1 MDNNNLLTK
10 EDIDVRVAQTSIFE
24 GAVKVSLLLYKDARV
39 DMFALDKMHGPM
51 NWKRTHQVIDG
62 RLYCTVSIRDPKT
75 WEWIE
80 KQDVGTES
88 NTEPEKGQASDSF
101 KRACVNWGIGRE
113 LYTAPKI
120 SITLTEKEYG
130 RVDGKLRVYAS
141 FKVSEIGYDEN
152 RSINKLVIVDRLGNV
167 RYELGA
173 TAQQKPAPAP
183 KKTAAKQEAKPAAKP
198 ATKADPKDYLPGGKY
213 YATVIERSA
222 KNQPTKSG
230 EAMRDFWSRTVGANE
245 DMMEAF
251 DHDVA
256 TYRLNNNIQPAF

>member
-10 EDIDVRVAQTSIFE
+10 EDIDVRVAQTSVYDNT
-24 GAVKVSLLLYKDARV
+24 VKANLLLYKDARV
-39 DMFALDKMHGPM
+39 DMFALDKLYGPM
-51 NWKRTHQVIDG
+51 GWKRSHRMIGD
-62 RLYCTVSIRDPKT
+62 RLYCTVSVWDKDKK
-75 WEWIE
+75 EWIE
-80 KQDVGTES
+80 KEDVGTES

-101 KRACVNWGIGRE
+101 KRACFNWGIGRE

-120 SITLTEKEYG
+120 AIVLTEKEYG
-130 RVDGKLRVYAS
+130 RDNGKVRVYAS

-183 KKTAAKQEAKPAAKP
+183 KKPAAKQEAKPAAKP